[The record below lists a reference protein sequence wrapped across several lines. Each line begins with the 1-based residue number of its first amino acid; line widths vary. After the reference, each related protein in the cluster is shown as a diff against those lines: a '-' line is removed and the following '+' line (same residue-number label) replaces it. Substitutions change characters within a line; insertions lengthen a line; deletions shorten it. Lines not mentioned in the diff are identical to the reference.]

1 MQKLIELEPVELN
14 DAELAAVAGG
24 LSVSN
29 SNSTNSFNDV
39 LDASGNTNSNN
50 NSFNNA
56 TLLANAAGLPGS
68 TCQGAQLQ

>member
-39 LDASGNTNSNN
+39 LDASSNTNSNN

-56 TLLANAAGLPGS
+56 TL
-68 TCQGAQLQ
+68 

>member
-56 TLLANAAGLPGS
+56 TL
-68 TCQGAQLQ
+68 